1 LFEARNKILT
11 IICNNRE
18 IISWPIRMSIPHW
31 LFLFIALSFAV
42 VCRAESGAET
52 PLNQQENVMD
62 GAAAVD
68 DAKASAQAAA
78 LSKLEAAARDRKSDP
93 RNLQSLV
100 ISPLSA
106 ERPTWNPDQFQMFV
120 ESASGQRLQ
129 HFGHELFRQPPSTFA
144 PLLDTPVPADYTV
157 GPGDELLVRLTGA
170 IELDTRV
177 TVDRNGLIRLSRIG
191 TIPVTGVRVA
201 ELEGYLR
208 DKIARLYKNFTLSVS
223 LGQLRSMQIY
233 VMGQAR
239 RPGAYT
245 VSSLSTLVSAI
256 FASGGPSANG
266 SLRQIRLMRHDRP
279 LVEIDLYAL
288 ISQGDKTNDV
298 KLQPGDVIVIPPAG
312 PRVALLGAY
321 NRPAIYELRKD
332 AESIEQV
339 LAYGGGMP
347 VTALPQT
354 AMLER
359 ISTEQGG
366 RRGMEEIS
374 LGRDRSR
381 YLLMNGD
388 MLTLLPIRMEIGNA
402 VTLRGHVAT
411 PTRFPYRA
419 EMRVRDVVPDI
430 SALQSADYFQGKN
443 ALVSFQHGYLKP
455 AAEVDPRNE
464 MLVEGEDKPDPLSR
478 SRLNA
483 QSDAMPGTKPG
494 TKPDAKQEIERLQV
508 TPVNWDYATI
518 DRINPRTLKPELI
531 SFNLQKAIL
540 ESDPSHNL
548 ALQPG
553 DVITIYS
560 TQDTGVPGAKDTHLV
575 KLEGELVV
583 PGIYQARTG
592 ETLRE
597 LVVRLGGMTPEAYL
611 YGARFYRESVKLE
624 QQKRWEENLN
634 QLAAEVER
642 VGSRKVQDSTDSS
655 GASAAAVTTESQRRL
670 VERLRLIKPEGQIA
684 LELPLGGNKVADL
697 PDIVLEN
704 GDRFHVPRK
713 PPFVTVMGQVY
724 NPGSFLYRAD
734 GRIDDYMKLA
744 GGSTRQANAKDIH
757 VVHANGTVSSS
768 RQEGWLGGGIS
779 GSALQPGDTIFVP
792 EELDRYSWRKD
803 LKDWTSV
810 LYQFGLG
817 AAALKSLT
825 D

>member
-1 LFEARNKILT
+1 MFQARNKILT
-11 IICNNRE
+11 FICKNSE
-18 IISWPIRMSIPHW
+18 IKSWPIRMSIPHW
-31 LFLFIALSFAV
+31 FFLIFVLSFATT
-42 VCRAESGAET
+42 CRAESGVDT
-52 PLNQQENVMD
+52 SLNQQENVMD
-62 GAAAVD
+62 SAASVD
-68 DAKASAQAAA
+68 EAKASAQAAA
-78 LSKLEAAARDRKSDP
+78 LSKLEALAKDLKTET
-93 RNLQSLV
+93 RNPQSLV
-100 ISPLSA
+100 VSPLIA
-106 ERPTWNPDQFQMFV
+106 EAPIWNPDQFQMFV
-120 ESASGQRLQ
+120 ESATGQRLQ

-191 TIPVTGVRVA
+191 AIPVTGVRVA

-266 SLRQIRLMRHDRP
+266 SMRQIRLMRHDRM
-279 LVEIDLYAL
+279 LAEIDLYAL
-288 ISQGDKTNDV
+288 IGQGDKTNDV
-298 KLQPGDVIVIPPAG
+298 KLQPGDVIVISPAG

-332 AESIEQV
+332 AETIEQV
-339 LAYGGGMP
+339 FSYGGSMP

-374 LGRDRSR
+374 LSRDRSR

-388 MLTLLPIRMEIGNA
+388 VLTLLPIRMEIGNA

-419 EMRVRDVVPDI
+419 EMHVRDVFPDI
-430 SALQSADYFQGKN
+430 SVLQSADYFQDKN
-443 ALVSFQHGYLKP
+443 ALVNFQHGYLKSTS
-455 AAEVDPRNE
+455 EVDPRNGMRE
-464 MLVEGEDKPDPLSR
+464 DGEGKADSSFK
-478 SRLNA
+478 
-483 QSDAMPGTKPG
+483 TKPYS
-494 TKPDAKQEIERLQV
+494 KSDDKHRRVQV
-508 TPVNWDYATI
+508 TPVNWVYATI
-518 DRINPRTLKPELI
+518 DRLNPRTLKPELI

-540 ESDPSHNL
+540 ENDPSHNL

-553 DVITIYS
+553 DVITVYS
-560 TQDTGVPGAKDTHLV
+560 TQDMGVPGAKDTHLV

-583 PGIYQARTG
+583 PGIYQARSG

-611 YGARFYRESVKLE
+611 HGARFFRESVKQE
-624 QQKRWEENLN
+624 QHRRWEENLD

-642 VGSRKVQDSTDSS
+642 VVSRKVQDSADSG
-655 GASAAAVTTESQRRL
+655 GASTAAIHAESQRRL

-684 LELPLGGNKVADL
+684 LELPVNSNKIADL

-704 GDRFHVPRK
+704 GDRFLVPRK

-724 NPGSFLYRAD
+724 NPGSFLFRAD

-744 GGSTRQANAKDIH
+744 GGSTRQANVKDIH
-757 VVHANGTVSSS
+757 VVHANGTVSRS
-768 RQEGWLGGGIS
+768 RQESWLGS
-779 GSALQPGDTIFVP
+779 GVASSALQPGDTIFVP
-792 EELDRYSWRKD
+792 EELDRFSWRRE
-803 LKDWTSV
+803 LKDWTSI